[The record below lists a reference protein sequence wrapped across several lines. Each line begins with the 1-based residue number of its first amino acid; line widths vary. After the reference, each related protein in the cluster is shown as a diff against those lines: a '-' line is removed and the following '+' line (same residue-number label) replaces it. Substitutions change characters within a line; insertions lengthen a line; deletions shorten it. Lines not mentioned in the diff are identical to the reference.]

1 MNIFKWLSKKVRRV
15 FVINPKV
22 RQINEALGIELYEW
36 QIDYIFQQPDQQ
48 IVISLGRA
56 TGKTLAHILRI
67 ALQPEL
73 ELGVFGGMLKDITNR
88 RYFSDGRWV
97 YDRNNSSKVGA
108 SYSYRQWYKR
118 EFMRVY
124 NQLKNHTTLKLCKI
138 SKSK

>member
-1 MNIFKWLSKKVRRV
+1 MNIFKWLGKKLKRV

-36 QIDYIFQQPDQQ
+36 QIDYIFQQPDQR
-48 IVISLGRA
+48 IAVSGRG
-56 TGKTLAHILRI
+56 TGKTLAHILKI

-88 RYFSDGRWV
+88 RYFCDGRWV
-97 YDRNNSSKVGA
+97 YDRNDSSKVGT

-124 NQLKNHTTLKLCKI
+124 NQLKNHTKLKLCKI
-138 SKSK
+138 SKAK